1 MGHRIKKLISRIVPL
16 ILLAAALLFSL
27 PALAEKNVVRVLLT
41 KLELT
46 DQVTLSL
53 DGSYT
58 VGDLSFQRGSQL
70 KLSCA
75 AGRIIL
81 YYEGM
86 SLDMGKEAVLLRHA
100 VQDGKENGLRINGTY
115 PLYCGD
121 LHLTV
126 SEKSLAPVLH
136 IPVEEYR

>member
-70 KLSCA
+70 KISCA
-75 AGRIIL
+75 SGRIIL

-126 SEKSLAPVLH
+126 REKA
-136 IPVEEYR
+136 R